1 MSPLIF
7 NLENFNLFKQ
17 AWTNSAPDQ
26 HWARDDHQ
34 RCTQDLFFSF
44 SNHVLQIC
52 PVTSP
57 QNVTGFRSNY
67 YTSYRQVR

>member
-44 SNHVLQIC
+44 SNHVL
-52 PVTSP
+52 
-57 QNVTGFRSNY
+57 
-67 YTSYRQVR
+67 